1 MPHMFKTSAGCQR
14 TCQTTASSLRS
25 VRPGAKYGVT
35 FCLSILV
42 VNQITSPWVYANF
55 TFGGFSFSVS
65 TSPSIRSY
73 KIDSENGLIP
83 SVGRFSDTKVVV
95 TSKSACTHQA
105 LTGLESA
112 NIHENPS
119 HEPSTM
125 DNSTSTFLAFVI
137 VAFVVNCLNTK
148 SYLVLFNGSKL
159 ETSVPKF
166 ISGWANK
173 ASTDVRSASP
183 TSRMFWAWKRFRP
196 RRLAFIPKPSGNDA
210 MAGKEIFASLAGMPL
225 LIL

>member
-1 MPHMFKTSAGCQR
+1 MPQGFKKSAGCQR

-35 FCLSILV
+35 FFWSILV

-65 TSPSIRSY
+65 TSPSTRSY
-73 KIDSENGLIP
+73 KSASENGLIP

-119 HEPSTM
+119 HAPSLM
-125 DNSTSTFLAFVI
+125 DTSTSTFLAFAI
-137 VAFVVNCLNTK
+137 VAFVINCLNTK
-148 SYLVLFNGSKL
+148 LCLELAKGSKL
-159 ETSVPKF
+159 DISVPKF

-183 TSRMFWAWKRFRP
+183 PSRMFLAWKMFRP
-196 RRLAFIPKPSGNDA
+196 RRLAFVPKPPGNEA
-210 MAGKEIFASLAGMPL
+210 VAGKEIFASLTGMPL